1 MAYDD
6 DISGMMGSNYLRAAD
21 LPLDRRFRAIIHQA
35 VKEEVGPDRT
45 VKAVLTLVNP
55 QGQAWKKPLVVNK
68 TGLEALAKVFGIRLR
83 AWTGQTIMVWAEL
96 VKFGPKLVPGLKFE
110 PVAQPYAGALAPPP
124 ATVGPAPG
132 PQPNVAGS
140 NGAAPPP
147 ATVGPAPGP
156 VVYPP
161 SPAAADL
168 DDEIPF

>member
-35 VKEEVGPDRT
+35 VKEEIGPDRT
-45 VKAVLTLVNP
+45 IKAVLTLVNP

-68 TGLEALAKVFGIRLR
+68 TGLEALAKVFGVRLR
-83 AWTGQTIMVWAEL
+83 AWPGQTIVVWAEM
-96 VKFGPKLVPGLKFE
+96 VKFGPKEVPGLKFE
-110 PVAQPYAGALAPPP
+110 PVAQPAARALSPPP
-124 ATVGPAPG
+124 ATVE
-132 PQPNVAGS
+132 QPNVPGG
-140 NGAAPPP
+140 NGAAM
-147 ATVGPAPGP
+147 PAPGP

-161 SPAAADL
+161 PVQTTPTVADL